1 MGVHVRSER
10 LGIATA
16 MIFDSVAGRLPA
28 HVRLVSDVSIDTPS
42 GQVRMDLAVVSATAA
57 PSSATAHARVFSAI
71 RVGAARSSRSPS
83 SSALERSGV
92 RCVWHI
98 VLEPQVGYRGP
109 VPVIFVR
116 LRLGAAWRERFYLR
130 GTTCDA
136 PLCVGVDPGGYP
148 ELITVRLD
156 PGNLAPNQ
164 GLGLLPG
171 SPR

>member
-1 MGVHVRSER
+1 
-10 LGIATA
+10 
-16 MIFDSVAGRLPA
+16 MIFDTVAGRLPS
-28 HVRLVSDVSIDTPS
+28 HVRLTSDVSIDTPN
-42 GQVRMDLAVVSATAA
+42 GRVRMDLAVVSATVA
-57 PSSATAHARVFSAI
+57 PSGATTHAKVFSAI
-71 RVGAARSSRSPS
+71 LVGAARSSRSPS
-83 SSALERSGV
+83 WTALARSSV

-98 VLEPQVGYRGP
+98 ALEPQVGYRGP

-116 LRLGAAWRERFYLR
+116 LRRGAAWRERFYLR
-130 GTTCDA
+130 GTTSDA

-156 PGNLAPNQ
+156 PGDLSPNQ